1 MPPPILTL
9 VHYLHPAL
17 LSVPLPF
24 LFAPK
29 AAPPPALPGI
39 TPVRVQITSPR
50 RGLVLTALALLAFT
64 SFLDISVLVGDILTA
79 RARYGEE
86 LPARLAGT
94 ELWAEVVYGVGELL
108 VWGFALVATVW
119 RERFG
124 KGLLVLGVLGVVGE
138 IVNLVFLVKRELRA
152 GGSER
157 LFAILSLVPSSAR
170 LLLLPILLSAVATPR
185 VSFEPATERT
195 GLLSES
201 SEGVQSHSRDTTAA
215 SDYGTFVPG
224 TGVATPAPGPAQTDE
239 QIAEQQRLQQEE
251 RNKQRKIKINKQ
263 LGSKRQPK
271 KMLSLEEAWPKF
283 KKILPMLWPS
293 TSPKLQFYVG
303 LTGLFILV
311 ERGLNPL
318 LPITLGWVIAALGN
332 WSSPVDVWKA
342 LGAYLF
348 IRFVDSYGV
357 ISALQQYFWIPVV
370 QYTDREMQLMS
381 FNHLIDLSLSYH
393 TKRNTGEVMRI
404 VDRGSAINEVFRTC
418 LFSVIPTVADTVIG
432 LAVFLWLFGPLI
444 TFSIIGVMVPYCIF
458 SFVATRI
465 TQKTRREYIDNDV
478 RQRGIVSDVL
488 TNWESVKYFT
498 SESRESA
505 RFEEAVDDLLRV
517 DYKWRMGYQVIYAI
531 QSLILVVAFA
541 VGAVLLALRIM
552 NGNGSSASFVVY
564 VTYFSQFTRPLNQ
577 LSSLYKEIS
586 SDITDAEKL
595 LSLLGEQ
602 TDIKDKP
609 DAKELILTDGTIEFD
624 NVTFSYDGKKDAI
637 KNVSFK
643 LEKGQSLA
651 LVGQTGSGKS
661 TILRLLYRFYD
672 IQSGHIYIDG
682 QDISSV
688 TQSSLRRAI
697 GIVPQDSVL
706 WNDSIAANIAYGDP
720 NATDEDV
727 IEAAKAGRIHDKIM
741 TFDEQYDTL
750 VGERGVRLSGG
761 EKQRVSLS
769 RMFLKNPRILVL
781 DEATSALD
789 TETER
794 EIQKSLVK
802 LAEGRTSLSIAH
814 RLSTII
820 NSDKIVVM
828 GDGEIVEIGS
838 YKELMDKDGTFAS
851 MWRRQIYTE
860 AELLEGDAIDQFAS
874 ALPTAADFRHYRET
888 GEAVK
893 SPTAEKKLTGDS
905 IVNGS
910 APQVE
915 AAVPAA
921 KKDVSEVDDAE
932 GFDVEQSAPAPGP
945 IAEDPNALS
954 FADTVK
960 ADAEL
965 QAEDV
970 EAEVK
975 QASREPASENVDK
988 KESKAEESA
997 PKAAEVS
1004 KPEPEVK
1011 APETAGGKAAS
1022 PTLAPSGTVPEPATP
1037 KVVPFPSS
1045 STSRPVSFP
1054 GPPSSAN
1061 RLSTF
1066 STHSAS
1072 PGTPSK
1078 EPPSPTKSDAISGIS
1093 DKSGT
1098 PGTDDKRRKRL
1109 SSIKGFVRRISDQGG
1124 LSRSASGMTR
1134 SGSGLKS
1141 PRMSVDSGLPETA
1154 EAEADER
1161 TTLLSPTA
1169 AEARSPAPEPAKPQA
1184 PIKTHGGGSSRKE
1197 KKKKRGKN

>member
-1 MPPPILTL
+1 MPPPILAL
-9 VHYLHPAL
+9 VHYIHPAL
-17 LSVPLPF
+17 LSLPLPF

-39 TPVRVQITSPR
+39 TPVTVQVTSPR

-64 SFLDISVLVGDILTA
+64 SFLDISVLVGDILSA

-86 LPARLAGT
+86 LPARLVGT
-94 ELWAEVVYGVGELL
+94 ELWAGVVYGVGELL
-108 VWGFALVATVW
+108 VWGIALVATVW

-138 IVNLVFLVKRELRA
+138 IVNLVFLVKRELHA
-152 GGSER
+152 SGSEH
-157 LFAILSLVPSSAR
+157 LFSILSLVPSSAR
-170 LLLLPILLSAVATPR
+170 LLLLPVLLSAVAAPR

-201 SEGVQSHSRDTTAA
+201 SEGTLSHSRETTAA

-271 KMLSLEEAWPKF
+271 KMLSLKEAWPKF

-303 LTGLFILV
+303 LTGLFILL

-348 IRFVDSYGV
+348 IRFIDSYGV

-418 LFSVIPTVADTVIG
+418 LFSVIPTIADTVIG

-444 TFSIIGVMVPYCIF
+444 TFSIIGVMVPYCVF
-458 SFVATRI
+458 SFIATRI

-498 SESRESA
+498 SESREAA
-505 RFEEAVDDLLRV
+505 RFEEAVDDLLKV

-595 LSLLGEQ
+595 LALLGEQ

-609 DAKELILTDGTIEFD
+609 DAKELILTDGVIEFD

-637 KNVSFK
+637 KNISFK

-688 TQSSLRRAI
+688 TQASLRRAI

-720 NATDEDV
+720 NATDEEV

-741 TFDEQYDTL
+741 SFDEQYDTL

-794 EIQKSLVK
+794 EIQKSLTK

-828 GDGEIVEIGS
+828 GDGEIVEIGT
-838 YKELMDKDGTFAS
+838 YQELIDKDGTFAT

-860 AELLEGDAIDQFAS
+860 AELLEGDAIDQFAR

-893 SPTAEKKLTGDS
+893 SPTAEKKQEGSHAGDG
-905 IVNGS
+905 N
-910 APQVE
+910 APQLE

-921 KKDVSEVDDAE
+921 KEDVPEVDAKNDAE
-932 GFDVEQSAPAPGP
+932 GFEVEQSAPAPGP
-945 IAEDPNALS
+945 IAEDPKALS

-960 ADAEL
+960 ADAEPKT
-965 QAEDV
+965 EEV
-970 EAEVK
+970 EAEVG
-975 QASREPASENVDK
+975 QASREPASEET
-988 KESKAEESA
+988 KEVA
-997 PKAAEVS
+997 PKTEEA
-1004 KPEPEVK
+1004 PEPEVK
-1011 APETAGGKAAS
+1011 APETFADKAAA
-1022 PTLAPSGTVPEPATP
+1022 PVAPSGTVPEPATP
-1037 KVVPFPSS
+1037 KVVPFPSAAS
-1045 STSRPVSFP
+1045 PRPVSFP
-1054 GPPSSAN
+1054 GPPSLSTPAN
-1061 RLSTF
+1061 HRLSTL
-1066 STHSAS
+1066 SAYSAS
-1072 PGTPSK
+1072 PTTPGN
-1078 EPPSPTKSDAISGIS
+1078 EPPSPTKSDAVSGFS

-1098 PGTDDKRRKRL
+1098 PGSGTEDKRRKRL

-1124 LSRSASGMTR
+1124 LTRSA
-1134 SGSGLKS
+1134 SGLKS
-1141 PRMSVDSGLPETA
+1141 PRVSTDGGLPETA
-1154 EAEADER
+1154 ENEADER
-1161 TTLLSPTA
+1161 TTLLSPST
-1169 AEARSPAPEPAKPQA
+1169 AEARSPAPEPAAKPQA

-1197 KKKKRGKN
+1197 KKKNKRSRH